1 MQQAARNVGGFIA
14 TANLAALG
22 ALDWDIE
29 TWDDSERCRRRMSVG
44 WGTRIGGTRQVG
56 GATKAGAEAQPEA
69 LFFFGQPSARPVWRD
84 PRLRPAR
91 TEGD

>member
-29 TWDDSERCRRRMSVG
+29 TWDDSERLGDPDRRN
-44 WGTRIGGTRQVG
+44 Q
-56 GATKAGAEAQPEA
+56 AG
-69 LFFFGQPSARPVWRD
+69 RR
-84 PRLRPAR
+84 
-91 TEGD
+91 GD